1 MSVELG
7 ELLALSS
14 EKLKKFNCTL
24 VPNIPENSVL
34 GVSVPDLRRI
44 AAREVKNGCGGDFT
58 KKLVH
63 EYYEEN
69 ILHALMI
76 ASVSDYQTCIGE
88 VKRFLPYVDNWA
100 CCDILRPKCFKKNL
114 DKLCTD
120 ALEFLKSEHTY
131 TIRFGIECLMQYYL
145 DEKYDKCYMDAV
157 AKLESDEYYVNMMIA
172 WYFATALAKR
182 YCDAI
187 EYIEQR
193 KLSPFVHRKS
203 IQKAVESRRITSEQK
218 EYLKKLK

>member
-1 MSVELG
+1 MSIELG
-7 ELLALSS
+7 ELLVLSS
-14 EKLKKFNCTL
+14 EKLKKFNCML
-24 VPNIPENSVL
+24 VPNVPENSVF
-34 GVSVPDLRRI
+34 GVCVPDLRRI
-44 AAREVKNGCGGDFT
+44 AVRETKNGCGGEFT
-58 KKLVH
+58 EKLPH

-69 ILHALMI
+69 ILHALII
-76 ASVSDYQTCIGE
+76 ASVSDYKTCIKE

-114 DKLCTD
+114 DKLCKD

-131 TIRFGIECLMQYYL
+131 TVRFGIECLMQYYL
-145 DEKYDKCYMDAV
+145 DEEYDKRFMDTV
-157 AKLESDEYYVNMMIA
+157 ARLESDEYYINMMIA
-172 WYFATALAKR
+172 WYFATALAKQ
-182 YCDAI
+182 YDDAI

-203 IQKAVESRRITSEQK
+203 IQKAIESRRITSEQK